1 MLNQLDSTEAVPA
14 VVSIRPLP
22 GLSPLHGL
30 SLETLQQW
38 PMSDVNAFGRRN
50 YLQARPDRLWLIK
63 SGVVR
68 TLTYQEDG
76 TAIAL
81 GLWSTGDIVGP
92 FLSKVDPYLIE
103 ALTPVEA
110 VSIPLSDWQPPV
122 DVLASYLKHTES
134 LMVVRTHRRA
144 EIALL
149 GLLQWLADRFGLQID
164 RGCLI
169 DLKITH
175 QDLADFSGLSRVTV
189 TRLLRQFED
198 QGLIYRKSRQLI
210 LAETSD
216 HWHYEI

>member
-1 MLNQLDSTEAVPA
+1 MLNQLDSFGAVPPVA
-14 VVSIRPLP
+14 LARPLQ
-22 GLSPLHGL
+22 GL
-30 SLETLQQW
+30 SLEQLQRW
-38 PMSDVNAFGRRN
+38 PLADISACGRRS
-50 YLQARPDRLWLIK
+50 YLPARRDRLWLLK

-68 TLTYQEDG
+68 TITYQEDG

-81 GLWSTGDIVGP
+81 GLWSTGDIVGQS
-92 FLSKVDPYLIE
+92 LSDADPYLIE
-103 ALTPVEA
+103 ALTEVEA
-110 VSIPLSDWQPPV
+110 VSIALNDWQPPV
-122 DVLASYLKHTES
+122 DVITSYLKHTEA

-144 EIALL
+144 EAALL
-149 GLLQWLADRFGLQID
+149 GLLQWLANRFGLQID

-189 TRLLRQFED
+189 TRLLRQFEE
-198 QGLIYRKSRQLI
+198 QGLIYRRSRQLI